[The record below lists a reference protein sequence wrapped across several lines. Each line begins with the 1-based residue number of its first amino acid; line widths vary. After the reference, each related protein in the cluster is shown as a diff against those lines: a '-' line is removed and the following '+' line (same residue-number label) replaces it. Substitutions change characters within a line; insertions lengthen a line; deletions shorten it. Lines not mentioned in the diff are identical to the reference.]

1 MKYILYIFFTLFTVP
16 IANAQIK
23 SNCPILDGKM
33 DTVFCEGR
41 KIQIELSFCES
52 NGLFQDGVATDMN
65 GNEEFCFYYN
75 YDKLNKLKSITFWTF
90 QWKNG
95 GYVTKNKIGVL
106 KISGDKQELII
117 KRGFTLSRDFVKLVT
132 KT

>member
-1 MKYILYIFFTLFTVP
+1 MKFILCISFSLFTV
-16 IANAQIK
+16 ITTNSQTK
-23 SNCPILDGKM
+23 SNCPIIDGKT
-33 DTVFCEGR
+33 DTVSCDGR
-41 KIQIELSFCES
+41 KLQIELSLCES

-65 GNEEFCFYYN
+65 GKEEFCFYYN

-95 GYVTKNKIGVL
+95 GYVTKDKIGVL
-106 KISGDKQELII
+106 KINGDKQELII
-117 KRGFTLSRDFVKLVT
+117 KRGFTLNRDFVKLVT